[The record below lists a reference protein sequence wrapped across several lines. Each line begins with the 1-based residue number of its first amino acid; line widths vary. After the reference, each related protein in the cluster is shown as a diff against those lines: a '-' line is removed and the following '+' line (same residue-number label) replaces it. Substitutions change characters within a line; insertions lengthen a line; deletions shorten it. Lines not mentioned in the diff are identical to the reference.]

1 MFPFFFAVPTRYDMD
16 GLFEPC
22 FIDFPSGDDV
32 NASGKALKTLY
43 LPILEVGVRI
53 NMPTDV

>member
-1 MFPFFFAVPTRYDMD
+1 M
-16 GLFEPC
+16 EC

-32 NASGKALKTLY
+32 NASGKALKTFY